1 MKRCSQCEF
10 TFEDHLQFCD
20 FDGTKLSVVPE
31 PVPSFN
37 KFSRPPGVSASLF
50 LRVVRSRVSLAVMAL
65 AGVMLSALV
74 VGHYDSGAQSN
85 IEPDIDLASNVESRN
100 DMVNL
105 VPQGAS
111 ETLDQAEPEQV
122 SKPTFISTER
132 RIKAEEKTSSLP
144 SSTISRLSVAS
155 RSRVLSSTSKPEG
168 TKRRVEKANRE
179 SLARNS
185 KRPAGRESYDSRQQ
199 KDSKVIAILKKT
211 GNILTRPFK
220 F

>member
-10 TFEDHLQFCD
+10 TFEDHQQFCD
-20 FDGTKLSVVPE
+20 FDGTVLSVVPE
-31 PVPSFN
+31 PVPSFK
-37 KFSRPPGVSASLF
+37 KFSMPPGVSASLF
-50 LRVVRSRVSLAVMAL
+50 LRVVRSRVSLAVVAL

-74 VGHYDSGAQSN
+74 IGYYDSGAQSN
-85 IEPDIDLASNVESRN
+85 IEPDIDLASNAESRN

-122 SKPTFISTER
+122 GKPTFISTDR
-132 RIKAEEKTSSLP
+132 RIRAEEKTSSMP
-144 SSTISRLSVAS
+144 AFTISRLSVAS
-155 RSRVLSSTSKPEG
+155 RTRVFSTTSKPEG
-168 TKRRVEKANRE
+168 NKRRFEKANRE

-185 KRPAGRESYDSRQQ
+185 KRPDGRVSDGSRQH
-199 KDSKVIAILKKT
+199 KDSKVVAILKKT
-211 GNILTRPFK
+211 GNILTKPFK